1 MSPPPVVSSQE
12 KTAVPLLG
20 VLMNLREDMK
30 ARTVGPYRYIGMP
43 DVDRVTGLIGGYGE
57 CLRSLGV
64 EVGTDALF
72 RDWLRD
78 VKKALPGQGWAA
90 AYLEEFQGEQE
101 RALRKYLDFVAE
113 FRALPP
119 EALAALRWPYQGQ
132 HPAARSPSW
141 TCSRPPTP
149 TLDLLLEIRQEIGDV
164 PGRLGMFIGT
174 IDVRRMA
181 GFIDGYRLCLALAG
195 SRDEEY
201 SRFERWLHE
210 EKALP
215 AGQEWLQPFLQAC
228 QGDDEQA
235 IRGLLGSAA
244 EFRSVEPHP

>member
-1 MSPPPVVSSQE
+1 MSVSPAVSSQ
-12 KTAVPLLG
+12 TRPAVALLDI
-20 VLMNLREDMK
+20 LLSLREDMK

-43 DVDRVTGLIGGYGE
+43 DVDRVTGFIGGYGE
-57 CLRSLGV
+57 CLRALGV

-78 VKKALPGQGWAA
+78 IKKALPGQGWAA
-90 AYLEEFQGEQE
+90 AYLEEFQGDPE
-101 RALRKYLDFVAE
+101 RALGKYLDFVGE
-113 FRALPP
+113 FRALHPQ
-119 EALAALRWPYQGQ
+119 ALAALRWPYQGK
-132 HPAARSPSW
+132 HPAVRTPCW
-141 TCSRPPTP
+141 TPSRPPTP
-149 TLDLLLEIRQEIGDV
+149 TLDCLLDIRREVGDV

-195 SRDEEY
+195 ARDEEY

-210 EKALP
+210 EKSLP
-215 AGQEWLQPFLQAC
+215 AGQEWPRPFLSEC

-235 IRGLLGSAA
+235 IRRLLGFAA
-244 EFRSVEPHP
+244 EFRSVEPRA

>member
-1 MSPPPVVSSQE
+1 MSSQE
-12 KTAVPLLG
+12 KIAVPLLD
-20 VLMNLREDMK
+20 VLMTLREDMT
-30 ARTVGPYRYIGMP
+30 ARGRGPYQYIGMP
-43 DVDRVTGLIGGYGE
+43 DVEHVTGFIVGYSEGLDNLE
-57 CLRSLGV
+57 V

-90 AYLEEFQGEQE
+90 AYLAEFQGDQE

-119 EALAALRWPYQGQ
+119 QSLATLRWLYQGPHPALRT
-132 HPAARSPSW
+132 PSW
-141 TCSRPPTP
+141 TFSRPPPT
-149 TLDLLLEIRQEIGDV
+149 TLDVLLNIRQEVGTV

-181 GFIDGYRLCLALAG
+181 GFVDGYRLCLALAG
-195 SRDEEY
+195 ARDEEY
-201 SRFERWLHE
+201 PRFERWLHE
-210 EKALP
+210 EKSLP
-215 AGQEWLQPFLQAC
+215 AGQEWPRLFLQAC

-235 IRGLLGSAA
+235 IHRLLGFAA
-244 EFRSVEPHP
+244 EFRSARPHS